1 MKTLP
6 SILVCVV
13 LWATAFP
20 GIRAGLRDYSAFHLV
35 VFRCLVAAAALG
47 VIALFR
53 RPAPLQR
60 RDVLRVIALGILGFT
75 LYPLA
80 LTYGELTISAGT
92 ASVLVNLSPVFTAL
106 FAAPFLRE
114 RLSVWAWCGISLAF
128 AGAAVIALRAD
139 SRLALSAGALA
150 VLLAAMTQGAQF
162 VLSKSLVA
170 RYDPLS
176 LTMYSVWFGTAV
188 DLLFSRDVVRAIQTA
203 SAEAT
208 LAIVFLGLFPTVI
221 ATASWSQAL
230 RHVDAS
236 FAAAFLYL
244 IPPVAV
250 LIGWVWL
257 GEVPGLP
264 TVAGGILAI
273 FGVFLVQRRL
283 GTPASSPAG
292 QAPSRRLGGETPPG
306 QPAGRRRSKTPV
318 TELLPPRP

>member
-1 MKTLP
+1 VKSLP
-6 SILVCVV
+6 AILICVV

-20 GIRAGLRDYSAFHLV
+20 GIRAGLHDYSAFHLV
-35 VFRCLVAAAALG
+35 VFRCLVAATALA
-47 VIALFR
+47 VIALFK

-60 RDVLRVIALGILGFT
+60 RDVWRVVALGLMGFT

-106 FAAPFLRE
+106 FAVPFLRE
-114 RLSVWAWCGISLAF
+114 RLSALSWCGIALAF
-128 AGAAVIALRAD
+128 AGAAVIAD
-139 SRLALSAGALA
+139 GQFSLSAGALA

-176 LTMYSVWFGTAV
+176 LTMYSVWFGTAA
-188 DLLFSRDVVRAIQTA
+188 DLIFSRGIVHAVQTA

-208 LAIVFLGLFPTVI
+208 IAIVFLGLFPTVI
-221 ATASWSQAL
+221 ATASWSHAL
-230 RHVDAS
+230 RRVDAS

-257 GEVPGLP
+257 GEVPGVP
-264 TVAGGILAI
+264 TIAGGLLAI
-273 FGVFLVQRRL
+273 FGVFLVRR
-283 GTPASSPAG
+283 GARVAISSADANAQARPVRRFSAG
-292 QAPSRRLGGETPPG
+292 PRLHGHVRDVRSGG
-306 QPAGRRRSKTPV
+306 
-318 TELLPPRP
+318 

>member
-1 MKTLP
+1 MRKSLP
-6 SILVCVV
+6 AILVCVV

-20 GIRAGLRDYSAFHLV
+20 GIRAGLRGYSPAHLV
-35 VFRCLVAAAALG
+35 VFRYLVAAITLG
-47 VIALFR
+47 AIALFR
-53 RPAPLQR
+53 RPAPLR
-60 RDVLRVIALGILGFT
+60 SADVARVVLLGVLGFA

-106 FAAPFLRE
+106 FAVPFLRE
-114 RLSVWAWCGISLAF
+114 RLSALSWGGIAMAF
-128 AGAAVIALRAD
+128 AGAAVIALRGNH
-139 SRLALSAGALA
+139 RLSISIGAIA
-150 VLLAAMTQGAQF
+150 VLLAAMMQGAQF

-188 DLLFSRDVVRAIQTA
+188 DLLLSRGFVGAAR
-203 SAEAT
+203 SAPIDAT
-208 LAIVFLGLFPTVI
+208 LAILFLGLFPTVI
-221 ATASWSQAL
+221 ATASWSHAL
-230 RHVDAS
+230 RHTDAS

-264 TVAGGILAI
+264 TFFGGALAI
-273 FGVFLVQRRL
+273 AGVILVRREH
-283 GTPASSPAG
+283 AHA
-292 QAPSRRLGGETPPG
+292 
-306 QPAGRRRSKTPV
+306 
-318 TELLPPRP
+318 RPI

>member
-1 MKTLP
+1 MKSLP
-6 SILVCVV
+6 SILICVV

-60 RDVLRVIALGILGFT
+60 GDVWRVVVLGILGFT

-106 FAAPFLRE
+106 FAVPFLRE
-114 RLSVWAWCGISLAF
+114 RLSALAWCGIALAF
-128 AGAAVIALRAD
+128 AGAAVIALRGD
-139 SRLALSAGALA
+139 SRLSLSAGALA

-188 DLLFSRDVVRAIQTA
+188 DLLFARGLTPAIRNA
-203 SAEAT
+203 SAENT

-221 ATASWSQAL
+221 ATVSWSQAL
-230 RHVDAS
+230 RRVDAS

-257 GEVPGLP
+257 GEVPGVS
-264 TVAGGILAI
+264 TIAGGVLAI
-273 FGVFLVQRRL
+273 AGVMLVRR
-283 GTPASSPAG
+283 GA
-292 QAPSRRLGGETPPG
+292 
-306 QPAGRRRSKTPV
+306 
-318 TELLPPRP
+318 LPPAPRLARVSP